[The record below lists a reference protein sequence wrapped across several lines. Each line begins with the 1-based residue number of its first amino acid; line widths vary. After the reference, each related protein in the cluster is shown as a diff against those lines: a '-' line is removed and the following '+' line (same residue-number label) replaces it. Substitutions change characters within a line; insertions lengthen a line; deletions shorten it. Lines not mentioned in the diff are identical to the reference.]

1 MSTIELNQFIR
12 ETAQDLGFSKLGI
25 APATTEQQSTNRLN
39 SWLRKG
45 YHSTM
50 RWMEKRADERGD
62 IGKYYPEAKSV
73 ISLGLNYFTGNVS
86 PKPDIGKI
94 SNYAWGDDYH
104 DLIKSRLYQLLGEIK
119 TKFPHINGIAC
130 VDTSP
135 IMEKDWAQKAGI
147 GWIGKHTN
155 LITRDYGSWIFLG
168 ELLLDVELEYDTPF
182 DDDLCGT
189 CTACLD
195 ACPTN
200 AFPEPYILDSNKCIS
215 YLTIEHRGELP
226 TELDDKLTGWIYGCD
241 ICQEVC
247 PWNIKFSQLST
258 ENSFQPREN
267 LQERPISQW
276 KKLTEEDFRI
286 LFKKS
291 AVKRTKFVGLK
302 RNIAL
307 LEKNSSKNPN

>member
-1 MSTIELNQFIR
+1 LSTIELNQFIR
-12 ETAQDLGFSKLGI
+12 ETAQNLGFSKLGI
-25 APATTEQQSTNRLN
+25 APATPEQQSINRLD
-39 SWLRKG
+39 SWLTKG

-50 RWMEKRADERGD
+50 YWMGKRADERGD

-86 PKPDIGKI
+86 SDPDVGKI

-104 DLIKSRLYQLLGEIK
+104 DIIKSRLYQLLGEIK
-119 TKFPHINGIAC
+119 SKFPKINGIAC

-168 ELLLDVELEYDTPF
+168 ELLLDIELEYDTPF

-195 ACPTN
+195 ACPTD
-200 AFPEPYILDSNKCIS
+200 AFPEPYVLDSNKCIS

-267 LQERPISQW
+267 LQERPIPQW

-291 AVKRTKFVGLK
+291 AVKRTKYIGLK
-302 RNIAL
+302 RNISVI
-307 LEKNSSKNPN
+307 EKNNTNNLN

>member
-1 MSTIELNQFIR
+1 LSTIELNQFIR
-12 ETAQDLGFSKLGI
+12 ETAQNLGFSKLGI
-25 APATTEQQSTNRLN
+25 APATPEQKSINRLD
-39 SWLRKG
+39 SWLTKG

-50 RWMEKRADERGD
+50 YWMGKRADERGD

-86 PKPDIGKI
+86 SDPDVGKI

-104 DLIKSRLYQLLGEIK
+104 DIIKSRLYQLLGEIK
-119 TKFPHINGIAC
+119 SKFPKINGIAC

-168 ELLLDVELEYDTPF
+168 ELLLDIELEYDTPF

-195 ACPTN
+195 ACPTD
-200 AFPEPYILDSNKCIS
+200 AFPEPYVLDSNKCIS

-291 AVKRTKFVGLK
+291 AVKRTKYIGLK
-302 RNIAL
+302 RNISVI
-307 LEKNSSKNPN
+307 EKNNTNNLN

>member
-12 ETAQDLGFSKLGI
+12 ETAQNLGFSKLGI
-25 APATTEQQSTNRLN
+25 APATPEQQSINRLD
-39 SWLRKG
+39 SWLTKG

-50 RWMEKRADERGD
+50 YWMGKRADERGD

-86 PKPDIGKI
+86 SDPDVGKI

-104 DLIKSRLYQLLGEIK
+104 DIIKSRLYQLLGEIK
-119 TKFPHINGIAC
+119 SKFPKINGIAC

-168 ELLLDVELEYDTPF
+168 ELLLDIELEYDTPF

-195 ACPTN
+195 ACPTD
-200 AFPEPYILDSNKCIS
+200 AFPEPYVLDSNKCIS

-247 PWNIKFSQLST
+247 PWNQKFSKMSC
-258 ENSFQPREN
+258 ENSFQPRLN
-267 LQERPISQW
+267 FNERSLPDWGDLS
-276 KKLTEEDFRI
+276 EDEFKR

-291 AVKRTKFVGLK
+291 AIKRTKFSGLK
-302 RNIAL
+302 RNIMTNL
-307 LEKNSSKNPN
+307 KIHN